1 MPWCSTSTTRSRRF
15 AGTTAARKLVVETAL
30 QYLDRLSRDGVVASP
45 LREEL
50 AAAYIRIGKVQ
61 GGAFL
66 PNLGDSA
73 GAIASFRKAIA
84 AAGDDR
90 DPGTRATADR
100 GADQRRAII
109 SRSNPA
115 CT

>member
-1 MPWCSTSTTRSRRF
+1 M
-15 AGTTAARKLVVETAL
+15 RKLVVETAL
-30 QYLDRLSRDGVVASP
+30 QYLDRLSRDEVSDPA

-66 PNLGDSA
+66 PNLGDSQ

-84 AAGDDR
+84 AAGDDMA
-90 DPGTRATADR
+90 PALRATAHR
-100 GADQRRAII
+100 GH
-109 SRSNPA
+109 
-115 CT
+115 